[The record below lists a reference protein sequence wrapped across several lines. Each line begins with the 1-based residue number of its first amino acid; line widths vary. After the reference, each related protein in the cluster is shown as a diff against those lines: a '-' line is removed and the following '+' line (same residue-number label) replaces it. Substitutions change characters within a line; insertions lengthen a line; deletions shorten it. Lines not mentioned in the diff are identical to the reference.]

1 VVILKTSTL
10 PDVRPV
16 SDLRQN
22 MAEVMESIDTE
33 NRPVILTKHGRGR
46 YILLSIEEY
55 NKLTAL
61 SVLYEAV
68 DEGIAD
74 IEAGRVS
81 DFHEFARQLR
91 EEMVNGSV
99 QN

>member
-1 VVILKTSTL
+1 MRTSTL

-46 YILLSIEEY
+46 YILLSIEYY
-55 NKLTAL
+55 NRLTAL
-61 SVLYEAV
+61 NALYEAI

-74 IEAGRVS
+74 IEAGRIS
-81 DFHEFARQLR
+81 DFREFAQELR
-91 EEMVNGSV
+91 EDIKNGSI

>member
-1 VVILKTSTL
+1 MRTRTL

-46 YILLSIEEY
+46 YILLSLENY
-55 NKLTAL
+55 NRITAL
-61 SVLYEAV
+61 NVLYEAI

-81 DFHEFARQLR
+81 DFRKFAQELR
-91 EEMVNGSV
+91 DEMKNESI

>member
-1 VVILKTSTL
+1 MTNSTL

-22 MAEVMESIDTE
+22 MAEVMKSIDME
-33 NRPVILTKHGRGR
+33 KRPVILTKHGRGR

-55 NKLTAL
+55 NRINAANL
-61 SVLYEAV
+61 LYEAIE
-68 DEGIAD
+68 EGIAD

-81 DFHEFARQLR
+81 DFREFAQQLR
-91 EEMVNGSV
+91 EEMSYGHLQS
-99 QN
+99 

>member
-1 VVILKTSTL
+1 
-10 PDVRPV
+10 
-16 SDLRQN
+16 

-46 YILLSIEEY
+46 YILLSLEDY
-55 NKLTAL
+55 NRITAL
-61 SVLYEAV
+61 NALYEAI

-74 IEAGRVS
+74 VETGCVS
-81 DFHEFARQLR
+81 DFREFAQELR
-91 EEMVNGSV
+91 EEMNSENI

>member
-1 VVILKTSTL
+1 VIILRTRTL

-46 YILLSIEEY
+46 YILLSIEDY
-55 NKLTAL
+55 NRITAAN
-61 SVLYEAV
+61 VLYEAI

-74 IEAGRVS
+74 IEAGHVS
-81 DFHEFARQLR
+81 DFREFARELR
-91 EEMVNGSV
+91 EEMKDGSL
-99 QN
+99 QS

>member
-1 VVILKTSTL
+1 MNIVGI

-22 MAEVMESIDTE
+22 MSEIMESIDNE
-33 NRPVILTKHGRGR
+33 KRPVILTKHGRGK

-55 NKLTAL
+55 NRISA
-61 SVLYEAV
+61 VAELYKAI
-68 DEGIAD
+68 DDGIAD

-81 DFHEFARQLR
+81 DFREFAKQLR
-91 EEMVNGSV
+91 EDMKNG
-99 QN
+99 QI

>member
-1 VVILKTSTL
+1 VIILKTRTL

-46 YILLSIEEY
+46 YILLSIEDY
-55 NKLTAL
+55 NRITAAN
-61 SVLYEAV
+61 VLYEAI

-74 IEAGRVS
+74 IEAGYVS
-81 DFHEFARQLR
+81 DFREFARELR
-91 EEMVNGSV
+91 EEMNDGCLQS
-99 QN
+99 

>member
-1 VVILKTSTL
+1 MRTSTL

-46 YILLSIEEY
+46 YILLSLEDY
-55 NKLTAL
+55 NRITAL
-61 SVLYEAV
+61 NALYEAI

-74 IEAGRVS
+74 VETGCVS
-81 DFHEFARQLR
+81 DFREFAQELR
-91 EEMVNGSV
+91 EEMNSENI

>member
-1 VVILKTSTL
+1 MKTNTL

-22 MAEVMESIDTE
+22 MAEIMESIDTE

-46 YILLSIEEY
+46 YILLSIEDY
-55 NKLTAL
+55 NKITAL
-61 SVLYEAV
+61 NVLYEAI

-81 DFHEFARQLR
+81 DFREFARQLR
-91 EEMVNGSV
+91 EDIKRGRM
-99 QN
+99 

>member
-1 VVILKTSTL
+1 MIDLRTSTL

-33 NRPVILTKHGRGR
+33 NRPVILTKHGRGK
-46 YILLSIEEY
+46 YILLSIEDY
-55 NKLTAL
+55 NRITAL
-61 SVLYEAV
+61 NALYEAI

-81 DFHEFARQLR
+81 DFRAFAQKLR
-91 EEMVNGSV
+91 KEMNT
-99 QN
+99 N

>member
-1 VVILKTSTL
+1 MRTSTL

-46 YILLSIEEY
+46 YILLSIEDY
-55 NKLTAL
+55 NRMTAFND
-61 SVLYEAV
+61 LYESI

-81 DFHEFARQLR
+81 DFREFAQELR
-91 EEMVNGSV
+91 EEIKSESI
-99 QN
+99 

>member
-1 VVILKTSTL
+1 MILRATTL

-33 NRPVILTKHGRGR
+33 KRPVILTKHGRGK

-55 NKLTAL
+55 NKIAAID
-61 SVLYEAV
+61 VLHEAI

-81 DFHEFARQLR
+81 DFHKFAQKLR
-91 EEMVNGSV
+91 KEIKNGHL
-99 QN
+99 

>member
-1 VVILKTSTL
+1 VIVLKTSIL
-10 PDVRPV
+10 PDIRPV

-46 YILLSIEEY
+46 YILLSIEDY
-55 NKLTAL
+55 NRITAL
-61 SVLYEAV
+61 NVLYEAI

-81 DFHEFARQLR
+81 DFREFAQELR
-91 EEMVNGSV
+91 EDMKNESL